1 MTIKIDLEGIGLMPR
16 CQLSYAIA
24 IKTFGKSQPKH
35 DFVDAQLCSH
45 LMVITSRSLTF
56 PFGKLTGAIE
66 VKFWSIF
73 FVTVFVTGII
83 SESLQEQKRSIFGHF
98 RSRSVFHFKTSWRV
112 FLNLGQA
119 IVSHR
124 SSRGQFLTIFV
135 TVFVTGT
142 IVESL
147 QEK

>member
-1 MTIKIDLEGIGLMPR
+1 MTTKIDFEGIGLMPR
-16 CQLSYAIA
+16 CQLSYAIV
-24 IKTFGKSQPKH
+24 IKPFGKSQPKH
-35 DFVDAQLCSH
+35 DLVDTQLCSH

-66 VKFWSIF
+66 VKFWTIL
-73 FVTVFVTGII
+73 VAVFVTGTIL
-83 SESLQEQKRSIFGHF
+83 ESLQEQKRAIFGHF
-98 RSRSVFHFKTSWRV
+98 RSRSVFHFKTSSHV
-112 FLNLGQA
+112 FLYSEQA

-124 SSRGQFLTIFV
+124 SSRGQFLTISV

-147 QEK
+147 TEK